1 MIIRTEQIAR
11 MEQAMQRLY
20 HEQLR
25 RVLRQR
31 FPQLVARL
39 DDRTLLDRITNGV
52 KSAQAYRIV
61 TGEGILAFVGLC
73 IAAGPTFSNEPKI
86 RHFFEVPG
94 DSPDRKVEWLFKRVV
109 EKLQGIAQKS
119 AEMETES

>member
-1 MIIRTEQIAR
+1 MIIRTEQIAS
-11 MEQAMQRLY
+11 MEQAMQRRY

-39 DDRTLLDRITNGV
+39 DDRGLLDRIADGV
-52 KSAQAYRIV
+52 KSAQAYGIV
-61 TGEGILAFVGLC
+61 TGEGTLAFVGLC
-73 IAAGPTFSNEPKI
+73 IAAGPTFRNDPKI

-94 DSPDRKVEWLFKRVV
+94 DNPDGKVEWLFKRVV
-109 EKLQGIAQKS
+109 EKLQGIVQKS
-119 AEMETES
+119 AAMETES